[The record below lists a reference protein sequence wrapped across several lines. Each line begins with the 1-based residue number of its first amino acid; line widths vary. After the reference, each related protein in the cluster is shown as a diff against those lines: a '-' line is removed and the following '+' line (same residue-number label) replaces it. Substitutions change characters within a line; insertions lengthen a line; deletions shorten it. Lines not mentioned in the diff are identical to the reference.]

1 MSEYKILISKPEL
14 GYELLDSGNNEKL
27 ERYGNV
33 IISRPD
39 PQALWQKNLSSGEW
53 QKASARFLLKGEKG
67 EWRIKRN
74 ILNKWPIEFS
84 GLKFFIKP
92 TPFKHTGLFPEQ
104 ASNWKWL
111 REKIEIAG
119 RPISVLNLFGYTGGA
134 TLACASSGASVVHV
148 DSSRSAVS
156 WARENAEISD
166 LSGKPIRWILD
177 DAVKFVEKEIRR
189 GNKYDGLIL
198 DPPAFGHGPN
208 KEIWKIE
215 KDFTN
220 LVLNLEK
227 IISSHP
233 LFVLLSGYA
242 AGYSAIAYE
251 NNLEIFKKS
260 FGGVIEKGELAIME
274 KGSERLLPCG
284 IFARWSLL

>member
-1 MSEYKILISKPEL
+1 MSDYKILITKPES
-14 GYELLDSGNNEKL
+14 GYELLDSGDNEKL
-27 ERYGNV
+27 ERYGDI

-39 PQALWQKNLSSGEW
+39 PQALWQKNLPDSDW
-53 QKASARFLLKGEKG
+53 QKASAKFLLKGEKG
-67 EWRIKRN
+67 EWQIKRSVPS
-74 ILNKWPIEFS
+74 KWPIEFS

-104 ASNWKWL
+104 SSNWQWL
-111 REKIEIAG
+111 KEKIKSAN
-119 RPISVLNLFGYTGGA
+119 RPVSVLNLFGYSGGA

-156 WARENAEISD
+156 WARENAE
-166 LSGKPIRWILD
+166 LSGLSEKPIRWIMD

-215 KDFTN
+215 KDFTK
-220 LVLNLEK
+220 LILNLEK
-227 IISSHP
+227 LLSSRP
-233 LFVLLSGYA
+233 LFILLSGYA

-251 NNLEIFKKS
+251 NNLEIFKKR
-260 FGGVIEKGELAIME
+260 FGGAVEKGELAIME
-274 KGSERLLPCG
+274 KGNGRLLPCG
-284 IFARWSLL
+284 IFARWSL